1 MQDISPPVT
10 PVITVSQSGSPV
22 VSASPVITTRS
33 PVMLP
38 HRSPATMHNQSPV
51 QHNTQRLLPMLHRSS
66 TGTPPPPPP
75 PILPHVS
82 PAHTA
87 IQVRHTEASP
97 KNSVRGESSSSKQ
110 QESAMFNG
118 LHGFSQSQ
126 LHPLQQATL
135 LQQVRTRKTLLDIA
149 CKARGRI
156 SITFNLSHSI
166 RHI

>member
-10 PVITVSQSGSPV
+10 PVIAVSQSGSPV
-22 VSASPVITTRS
+22 ISASPVITTRS
-33 PVMLP
+33 PVMLT

-66 TGTPPPPPP
+66 TSTPPPPPP
-75 PILPHVS
+75 PILPQVS

-87 IQVRHTEASP
+87 VQVRHTDASP
-97 KNSVRGESSSSKQ
+97 KNSVRGESSLKQ
-110 QESAMFNG
+110 QENATFNG

-135 LQQVRTRKTLLDIA
+135 LQQVQ
-149 CKARGRI
+149 
-156 SITFNLSHSI
+156 
-166 RHI
+166 